1 MNTVRSG
8 EWAPQGTTPY
18 YPRTTAASLLAE
30 RNRQLRFVPHHPQDA
45 ARALRV
51 HAHGELLDGLRHL
64 RRRQIDTHQIGIRR
78 VIGAP
83 EIGALGVA
91 ALRGGLARGLGLL
104 VDDQL
109 PASGRGQG
117 PQRVGPGGNRLPAE
131 RDGGGGGKPRREIR
145 AGAPHPTPPPPPPRR
160 GRAPG
165 PEPAP
170 P

>member
-18 YPRTTAASLLAE
+18 SPRTTAASLLAE

-51 HAHGELLDGLRHL
+51 HAHGELLDGLPHL

-83 EIGALGVA
+83 EIRALGAA
-91 ALRGGLARGLGLL
+91 ALRSGLARGLGLL
-104 VDDQL
+104 FDDDL
-109 PASGRGQG
+109 PS
-117 PQRVGPGGNRLPAE
+117 
-131 RDGGGGGKPRREIR
+131 
-145 AGAPHPTPPPPPPRR
+145 R
-160 GRAPG
+160 GRAHLPHLVR
-165 PEPAP
+165 PAGLVS
-170 P
+170 